1 MPGKS
6 SKTVTIVR
14 KKRHKVPGSWRG
26 KTQKTFD
33 TPSNYG
39 NGWNGKLRKPA
50 NQPSVSRS

>member
-1 MPGKS
+1 MPGKTS
-6 SKTVTIVR
+6 TTVVIRR
-14 KKRHKVPGSWRG
+14 KKRHKVPMSWRG